1 MAPKKDKKE
10 AILEAMLDLVAEHG
24 FHNAP
29 MSLLAKRSS
38 ASPGVIYHYFPS
50 KEDLIHALYLRVK
63 TAKREIVL
71 AGYSTDM
78 PIKNAFLHFWTNAY
92 LFYSTHLRET
102 RFLDQYESSPFF
114 RTAFHEH
121 EEAIDPLVLH
131 FADGLL
137 IHAILELYRRSHR
150 LYRAW
155 KFSQE
160 PIPGILD
167 DAATMLLVRW
177 YFVDRSHVV
186 VKDSINRGRQ
196 ITTTIIQDSNVFHQ
210 RSSQIPIYTI
220 IPYSLAQ
227 FFRIFSAH
235 RWVYTSSYNCNKS
248 IYILVH
254 KHLSHFRK
262 TTIWWTR

>member
-29 MSLLAKRSS
+29 MSLLAKRSG

-131 FADGLL
+131 F
-137 IHAILELYRRSHR
+137 
-150 LYRAW
+150 
-155 KFSQE
+155 
-160 PIPGILD
+160 
-167 DAATMLLVRW
+167 
-177 YFVDRSHVV
+177 
-186 VKDSINRGRQ
+186 
-196 ITTTIIQDSNVFHQ
+196 
-210 RSSQIPIYTI
+210 
-220 IPYSLAQ
+220 
-227 FFRIFSAH
+227 
-235 RWVYTSSYNCNKS
+235 
-248 IYILVH
+248 
-254 KHLSHFRK
+254 RK
-262 TTIWWTR
+262 TFRTKKTGCILKDLPLEAIHELSFGLALRLAKQAPNLKPAALKKVAEAAWDALIYR